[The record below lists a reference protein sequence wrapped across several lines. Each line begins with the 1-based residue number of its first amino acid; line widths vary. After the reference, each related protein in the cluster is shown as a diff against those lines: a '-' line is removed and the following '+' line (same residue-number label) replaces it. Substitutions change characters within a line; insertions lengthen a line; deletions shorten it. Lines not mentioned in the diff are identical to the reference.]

1 MEKTPN
7 IVDISGNAFNQESP
21 PQEAA
26 DDLGALILEMKHLKQ
41 RYRQYTKRTEELTQF
56 AEIQERMIHV
66 LLDRAIEKPDQP
78 KKPHLTIVK

>member
-1 MEKTPN
+1 MEKTPT

-41 RYRQYTKRTEELTQF
+41 RYRQYTKRTEELAQF
-56 AEIQERMIHV
+56 AEIQERIIHV
-66 LLDRAIEKPDQP
+66 MLDKAIEKPDQP
-78 KKPHLTIVK
+78 KKPHLTVVK